1 LHNAHNMPT
10 ARSKALA
17 ARAGRSFIDPVKQ
30 TLPSERAKAQEEG
43 LVTVWS
49 EDSSSGWRVNGQPRP
64 LVVLDKNGQWRPA
77 RSLYEYVQQNVVEI
91 CAAKIH
97 HDEHGDPP
105 SYENNYSD
113 GWEDAT
119 EVYAKPV
126 GLKTSGGIDTFLSDV
141 MPSIA
146 GFIVNQRRNE
156 ESAMRFLRVI
166 ARRVNVP
173 DDCVKHI
180 EAFAGLLPARDS
192 VPCRREQLPAFMQRL
207 YEVHKD
213 EICLNNSHF
222 DHVSLKSG
230 HAGSAEVWK
239 GSFGDEYSS
248 DDWTLLPRKLVPQF
262 HEVPTSFGENRGGET
277 WWPEDVVDEL
287 APEAPGHKTFLY
299 GEYSQDGRYYENCYT
314 KTIPWF
320 EERPWDFYLQPVNA
334 WPAGTSIDDAAR
346 PHPRD
351 SKSDSDANSSDSD
364 SESESDLSDP
374 YASGSEYRG
383 LDLDSESGQARA
395 QEISR
400 VYRERKW
407 KREKALTRK
416 KERAIKRSRKNAEL
430 ILHYGYG
437 VRWS

>member
-1 LHNAHNMPT
+1 MPT

-77 RSLYEYVQQNVVEI
+77 RSLYEYVQQNVIEI

-97 HDEHGDPP
+97 HDEHGEPP
-105 SYENNYSD
+105 SRENNYKEA
-113 GWEDAT
+113 WEVAT

-126 GLKTSGGIDTFLSDV
+126 GLKTSGGIDTFLSDIT
-141 MPSIA
+141 PSFA
-146 GFIVNQRRNE
+146 GFIVTQRRNE
-156 ESAMRFLRVI
+156 ESAMRYLRVI

-173 DDCVKHI
+173 DDCVKHV
-180 EAFAGLLPARDS
+180 EAFAGLLPARDA

-207 YEVHKD
+207 YEVHMEEVCMRMD
-213 EICLNNSHF
+213 HF
-222 DHVSLKSG
+222 DHISFTSG

-248 DDWTLLPRKLVPQF
+248 DDWVLLPRKLVPQY
-262 HEVPTSFGENRGGET
+262 HEVPTSFGENMGDGT

-299 GEYSQDGRYYENCYT
+299 GEYSEDGRYYENCYT
-314 KTIPWF
+314 RTFPWF
-320 EERPWDFYLQPVNA
+320 KERRWDFYLQPINA
-334 WPAGTSIDDAAR
+334 WPAGTSIKDKA
-346 PHPRD
+346 HPDCR
-351 SKSDSDANSSDSD
+351 SEGYGSDAKSGSGSDSD
-364 SESESDLSDP
+364 SESDSDAHRGGA
-374 YASGSEYRG
+374 ASWSVYPVKR
-383 LDLDSESGQARA
+383 RA
-395 QEISR
+395 P
-400 VYRERKW
+400 
-407 KREKALTRK
+407 
-416 KERAIKRSRKNAEL
+416 IKRSRKNAKA
-430 ILHYGYG
+430 ILGFGYY
-437 VRWS
+437 